1 MCVCV
6 CVYIYIYNNLLI
18 NVSCCTRT
26 LYFQKLPS
34 HSTAPALTPEPES
47 TLVLPRY

>member
-1 MCVCV
+1 MYVC
-6 CVYIYIYNNLLI
+6 IFNNLLI

-34 HSTAPALTPEPES
+34 HSTAPTLTLEPES
-47 TLVLPRY
+47 APVLPRY